1 MKRLKNNSGQ
11 TLIVLMVFMV
21 VAITVISAA
30 VVVTI
35 VNSQSTS
42 KFSQGEVAF
51 AIAESGAENALMRLL
66 RDPYYAGETLTIG
79 NGTAIINVSGNDA
92 SRVVTSTGKN
102 GSYTRKVQV
111 TSSYNNNVLTIVS
124 WKEI

>member
-1 MKRLKNNSGQ
+1 MKKIKHNSGQ

-35 VNSQSTS
+35 VNSQSTT
-42 KFSQGEVAF
+42 KFSQGEAAF
-51 AIAESGAENALMRLL
+51 AVAESGAENALMRLL
-66 RDPYYAGETLTIG
+66 RDPYYTGESLPIG

-92 SRVVTSTGKN
+92 ARVVTSTGKS
-102 GSYTRKVQV
+102 GVYTRTVQV
-111 TSSYNNNVLTIVS
+111 TSTYNNNVLTITA
-124 WKEI
+124 WREI